1 MHVFLWVESAD
12 KMFLQIVVEQKFES
26 GIEGGEIYCV
36 LHNSHRNA
44 VQSHGF
50 SRGLCYRLVLASQY
64 Y

>member
-1 MHVFLWVESAD
+1 
-12 KMFLQIVVEQKFES
+12 MFLQIVVEQKFES

-44 VQSHGF
+44 VQPDGF
-50 SRGLCYRLVLASQY
+50 SRDLCYRLVLASQY